1 MSYKEILKE
10 FPLFFKGL
18 LTKKLDCANILY
30 AKKLANSNIVQRIGE
45 KMTLNDAN
53 LGQEYIIK
61 DVNTD
66 GDEEMESFLF
76 SLGCYSGEAITVV
89 DKQRN
94 LVVSIKDAR
103 YNIDPELAG
112 AIEI

>member
-1 MSYKEILKE
+1 
-10 FPLFFKGL
+10 
-18 LTKKLDCANILY
+18 
-30 AKKLANSNIVQRIGE
+30 
-45 KMTLNDAN
+45 MTLNEAE
-53 LGQEYIIK
+53 LGKEYIIK
-61 DVNTD
+61 AVETG

-89 DKQRN
+89 DKRKN

-112 AIEI
+112 AIAI